1 MLISRKHHRE
11 FEPQFVDRHIR
22 NTDDGGKLSPSRSKS
37 RHAVLVAESVAC
49 RIEALFAR
57 IYFEST
63 KAALVDMTT
72 PGMPTILIVTARKH
86 RYRHHTAWWLA
97 LHEVPSEE
105 LHMRANHDARPDYEV
120 KRDMLADIL
129 CDYQVVH
136 AWDDNPHVLRLW
148 SEHGIPTTTVPGW
161 SERT

>member
-1 MLISRKHHRE
+1 MTHKPTAVI
-11 FEPQFVDRHIR
+11 FDM
-22 NTDDGGKLSPSRSKS
+22 DG
-37 RHAVLVAESVAC
+37 
-49 RIEALFAR
+49 
-57 IYFEST
+57 T
-63 KAALVDMTT
+63 LVDVQGIRHLLHG
-72 PGMPTILIVTARKH
+72 PSKDFDAFHRASVDCPPHRHVIDAVHQAQLEGHTILIVTARKH

-129 CDYQVVH
+129 RDYQVVH